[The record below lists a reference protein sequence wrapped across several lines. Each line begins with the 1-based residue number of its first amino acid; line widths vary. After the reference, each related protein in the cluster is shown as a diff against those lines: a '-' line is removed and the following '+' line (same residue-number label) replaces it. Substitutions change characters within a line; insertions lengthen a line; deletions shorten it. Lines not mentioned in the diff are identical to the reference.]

1 MTSDNTK
8 DRIMDAA
15 YEALVHDGIT
25 KASARGIA
33 SRGDFNQALIFYHF
47 GSVNDLLIATI
58 QRASLSQVERYR
70 ERIEGITELG
80 ELVAVAAELHAEDA
94 QRGSITMVAQLMA
107 GAAGNPEMAEA
118 IMESFRPWIDM
129 VEKALRQVFAGSPVE
144 AFVPFADMAFGIS
157 ALFLGVELMTG
168 LDPERLDEERIFG
181 MMRMV
186 SGMAENVIA
195 GRGLLD

>member
-15 YEALVHDGIT
+15 YESLVHDGIT
-25 KASARGIA
+25 KASARAIA

-58 QRASLSQVERYR
+58 RRASLSQVERYR

-94 QRGSITMVAQLMA
+94 RRGSITMVAQLMA
-107 GAAGNPEMAEA
+107 GAAGNPEMGQA
-118 IMESFRPWIDM
+118 IMESFQPWIDM
-129 VEKALRQVFAGSPVE
+129 VERALRQVFAGSPVE

-168 LDPERLDEERIFG
+168 LDPERLDEERIFA